1 MPFMKGKAPIRR
13 TLQYLNAGQLM
24 LKDKVKIFSVNYNTY
39 GEHHEGARDFV
50 FWNIPQI
57 QYKNPKVQV
66 VTFKNMTPSPFI
78 RCYFGMLSCLNKTLV
93 IDKSC
98 CEFLLLLSSEN
109 GKQMLIDIDSK
120 NRQEILQHLTT
131 VVGKSD
137 ATLKAE
143 AKLAEKQDNPANFG
157 VGCMKHC
164 ICEIPGQLPCPGV
177 VPVPQHMR
185 GKFKYQMKE

>member
-1 MPFMKGKAPIRR
+1 MPFMKGRAPIRR

-50 FWNIPQI
+50 FWNIPQV

-78 RCYFGMLSCLNKTLV
+78 RCYFGKFIWLTLGSVLFML
-93 IDKSC
+93 
-98 CEFLLLLSSEN
+98 FLFLAEN

-120 NRQEILQHLTT
+120 NRQEILQHLSI
-131 VVGKSD
+131 VVGKSE

-143 AKLAEKQDNPANFG
+143 TKLAEKQDNPANFG
-157 VGCMKHC
+157 IGCMKHC

-177 VPVPQHMR
+177 VPVPKHMR

>member
-13 TLQYLNAGQLM
+13 TLQYLNAGRLM

-78 RCYFGMLSCLNKTLV
+78 RCYF
-93 IDKSC
+93 
-98 CEFLLLLSSEN
+98 EN
-109 GKQMLIDIDSK
+109 GNQMLIDIDSK

-131 VVGKSD
+131 VVGKS
-137 ATLKAE
+137 AETLKAE

-157 VGCMKHC
+157 VGCQKHC

-185 GKFKYQMKE
+185 GKYKYQMKE

>member
-1 MPFMKGKAPIRR
+1 MPFMKGRAPIRR
-13 TLQYLNAGQLM
+13 TLEYLNAGQLM

-78 RCYFGMLSCLNKTLV
+78 RCYFES
-93 IDKSC
+93 
-98 CEFLLLLSSEN
+98 
-109 GKQMLIDIDSK
+109 GKQMLVDIDSK
-120 NRQEILQHLTT
+120 NRHEILQHLTT
-131 VVGKSD
+131 VVGKS
-137 ATLKAE
+137 AETLQAE
-143 AKLAEKQDNPANFG
+143 AKLAEKKDNPANFG
-157 VGCMKHC
+157 VGCVKHC

-177 VPVPQHMR
+177 VPVPKHMR
-185 GKFKYQMKE
+185 GKYKYQQKD

>member
-78 RCYFGMLSCLNKTLV
+78 RCYF
-93 IDKSC
+93 
-98 CEFLLLLSSEN
+98 EN
-109 GKQMLIDIDSK
+109 GNQMLIDIDSK

-131 VVGKSD
+131 VVGKS
-137 ATLKAE
+137 AETLKAE

-157 VGCMKHC
+157 VGCQKHC

-185 GKFKYQMKE
+185 GKYKYQMKE